1 MPTRLDGEDD
11 GIFEPDARGDVFVPQ
26 THPPDSPEGMRLSL
40 SWGLIGT
47 GRIWRRLLDEKLR
60 YSNQTQPRWRVLAWA
75 RLRPGIAQTELAA
88 RLGISGPTLVRILD
102 NLARQKLI
110 ERRESTVDRRV
121 KEIYLTETAHPIVA
135 QISKDVA
142 LIRHALL
149 QDISIEEM
157 RICLSVLDR
166 IRARVAQVGERPIS
180 AGGGA
185 DD

>member
-1 MPTRLDGEDD
+1 MPARLDGEDD

-102 NLARQKLI
+102 NLARQKL
-110 ERRESTVDRRV
+110 
-121 KEIYLTETAHPIVA
+121 
-135 QISKDVA
+135 
-142 LIRHALL
+142 
-149 QDISIEEM
+149 
-157 RICLSVLDR
+157 CF
-166 IRARVAQVGERPIS
+166 
-180 AGGGA
+180 
-185 DD
+185 